1 MTGSQPPDPRDLQPR
16 PIWLQVAGWRP
27 HPGWRTQERRID
39 WFELADGD
47 YRLLPADDAGVVR
60 SRVFP
65 GLWLACRTLLN
76 GDLATALGELQKGI
90 DSTEHRRFAARLAE
104 PS

>member
-1 MTGSQPPDPRDLQPR
+1 MQEYL
-16 PIWLQVAGWRP
+16 V
-27 HPGWRTQERRID
+27 WRTQERRID

-65 GLWLACRTLLN
+65 GLCLALGALLN
-76 GDLATALGELQKGI
+76 GDLAGTLGQLQEGI
-90 DSTEHRRFAARLAE
+90 DSAEHRQFVARLTAK
-104 PS
+104 P